1 MLYIKSHDNLHFR
14 DIRKESTMQI
24 HQEITP
30 FLTTLH
36 YDTKVAKRLTTGT
49 SSHAGTS
56 TCQSRSSSQQVGLQ
70 VSIPDTSLGGGIWYG
85 LTSSDSEVK
94 SR

>member
-1 MLYIKSHDNLHFR
+1 MKATDS
-14 DIRKESTMQI
+14 
-24 HQEITP
+24 
-30 FLTTLH
+30 

-56 TCQSRSSSQQVGLQ
+56 GYQRWITERKGENLQ

-85 LTSSDSEVK
+85 LTSSDSDVK
-94 SR
+94 SK